1 MQCYLV
7 QFNNSFCESLIFGM
21 VQSGLSPCESIWV
34 IHMHHCIQ
42 HPSSESK
49 YRQIKPNLKKLW
61 VQSVLMLNQNSLLL
75 IILEL
80 RTKEILNQTRTN
92 FARKQK
98 KNTVAFLS
106 YNNTVSMS

>member
-7 QFNNSFCESLIFGM
+7 QFNTLFSESLIFGM
-21 VQSGLSPCESIWV
+21 VQSGISPYESIWV

-42 HPSSESK
+42 HPSFESK

-75 IILEL
+75 ITLEL

-92 FARKQK
+92 QTRKES
-98 KNTVAFLS
+98 FPS
-106 YNNTVSMS
+106 

>member
-1 MQCYLV
+1 
-7 QFNNSFCESLIFGM
+7 
-21 VQSGLSPCESIWV
+21 
-34 IHMHHCIQ
+34 MHHCIQ

-49 YRQIKPNLKKLW
+49 YRQIKPNLKQMW